1 MSRVD
6 EIKLAVERELELRR
20 SILDGDPALRSVL
33 VTVYMDRRSGRPMEV
48 ELSIKSQALLMQT
61 AGVAESDPA
70 TC

>member
-1 MSRVD
+1 MSRAD

-33 VTVYMDRRSGRPMEV
+33 VAVYMDRRSGRPMEV

-61 AGVAESDPA
+61 VGVAESDPA
-70 TC
+70 AC